1 MTWDLLLTGGR
12 VVDPRHDVEGR
23 RDVAVSDG
31 RIAQVGSSLPRRARQ
46 ILDVAG
52 LLVVPGLIDL
62 HTHLSSEFSGR
73 VAQAML
79 ARAGVTTAMDVAGPI
94 SDILDLAGRCGA
106 GIQVG
111 CLHGILPA
119 DLGGADPSEV
129 RIRTAITSAMDTGA
143 VGVKILGGHHPFTPE
158 ATTRII
164 EEANAQRAYVA
175 IHCGTTATPGDING
189 LVETVRLKGENRL
202 HVAHINSYCMGGVSS
217 PLVETNQAVEILQ
230 AASGLITESYIARI
244 NGTWGTCVNGQPES
258 ARTRAALER
267 RGFAPTEIGMEEA
280 IRAGACLV
288 HTIEG
293 GSVTLG
299 SGEEGV
305 QVWRSLST
313 RVGISFQLDL
323 ALPQVLL
330 ATARRAGGRF
340 LVDALATDGGGIPR
354 NNMAK
359 HGLDLVRLGLW
370 NLTDFVQKTSIA
382 PARILGLAER
392 KAHLGE
398 GADADL
404 AALDPIS
411 GEVRLTVC
419 RGQVVMYQEMCFGQ
433 RSTIVTTGRGAPA
446 VRAAALEPLVIDLEK
461 SGFYLNP

>member
-1 MTWDLLLTGGR
+1 
-12 VVDPRHDVEGR
+12 
-23 RDVAVSDG
+23 
-31 RIAQVGSSLPRRARQ
+31 
-46 ILDVAG
+46 
-52 LLVVPGLIDL
+52 
-62 HTHLSSEFSGR
+62 
-73 VAQAML
+73 ML

-94 SDILDLAGRCGA
+94 GDILDLAGRCGA

-119 DLGGADPSEV
+119 DVGGADPSGGE
-129 RIRTAITSAMDTGA
+129 IRKAITLAMDAGA
-143 VGVKILGGHHPFTPE
+143 VGVKILGGHHAFTPE

-164 EEANAQRAYVA
+164 EEANVQRAYVA

-189 LVETVRLKGENRL
+189 LVETIRLKRANRL
-202 HVAHINSYCMGGVSS
+202 HVAHINSYCMGAVSP
-217 PLVETNQAVEILQ
+217 PLAETRQAMDILQ

-258 ARTRAALER
+258 ARTRVALER

-280 IRAGACLV
+280 IRAGVCLV
-288 HTIEG
+288 HAIEG
-293 GSVTLG
+293 GDVTLAR
-299 SGEEGV
+299 GEEGV
-305 QVWRSLST
+305 RVWRSLGT

-330 ATARRAGGRF
+330 ATARRPDGRF

-359 HGLDLVRLGLW
+359 HGLDMVRLGLW

-382 PARILGLAER
+382 PAQILGLAER

-419 RGQVVMYQEMCFGQ
+419 RGQVVMFQGVCFGQ
-433 RSTIVTTGRGAPA
+433 RSAVATTARGAPA
-446 VRAAALEPLVIDLEK
+446 VRAAGLEPLVLDLEK
-461 SGFYLNP
+461 SGFYLRP